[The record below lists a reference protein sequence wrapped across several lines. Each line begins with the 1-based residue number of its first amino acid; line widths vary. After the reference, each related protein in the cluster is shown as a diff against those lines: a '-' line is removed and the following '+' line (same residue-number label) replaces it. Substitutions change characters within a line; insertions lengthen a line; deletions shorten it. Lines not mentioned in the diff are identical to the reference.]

1 MYTIITLA
9 LIRRNYAESFRLPA
23 KDASIK
29 AAVKV
34 KISSVK
40 TFDNTFNRKQLRIK
54 MPEHPSCPG
63 VCENCEFCHCNCSDA
78 CDACNCDC
86 SY

>member
-1 MYTIITLA
+1 MFISMYTIITPA
-9 LIRRNYAESFRLPA
+9 LITRNYAESVRLPA

-40 TFDNTFNRKQLRIK
+40 TFDNTFN
-54 MPEHPSCPG
+54 MPEYHPCNSCY
-63 VCENCEFCHCNCSDA
+63 CRCDCSDDCYF
-78 CDACNCDC
+78 CDACSCDGC
-86 SY
+86 